1 MANCKRSEVTAGE
14 KLRYISM
21 AIQILERSKS
31 NNWRTDIIGIA
42 CQFSVAP
49 KLKREDFESVLV
61 LPLGE
66 IVERYNRERV
76 KMPTRSQLKRII

>member
-1 MANCKRSEVTAGE
+1 MANYKRSEVTIGE

-21 AIQILERSKS
+21 AIQVLEINKS
-31 NNWRTDIIGIA
+31 NDWHTDIIGIA
-42 CQFSVAP
+42 CQFSTAP

-66 IVERYNRERV
+66 IVERYNKERV
-76 KMPTRSQLKRII
+76 KMPTRAQLKKII